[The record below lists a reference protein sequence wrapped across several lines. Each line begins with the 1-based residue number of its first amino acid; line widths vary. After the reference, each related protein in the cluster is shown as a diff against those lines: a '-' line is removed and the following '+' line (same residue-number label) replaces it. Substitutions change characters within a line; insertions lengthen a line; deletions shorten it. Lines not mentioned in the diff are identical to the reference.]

1 MTAVNGR
8 QCDFKNNMKILC
20 IYQFFS
26 TGNTPESKR
35 PYRFCRLLAEKGNE
49 VFVISTNFSRHS
61 GESEGPKKERI
72 PTKAGSLTIVRVPSA
87 REYRKGLLYRF
98 IHYTGFAIR
107 ALLKGLQISD
117 VDIVLTSIPP
127 IFVGPVG
134 WLLAAI
140 RRKPF
145 FLEVRDLWP
154 DALEVKGAVKNPF
167 LLRGLYVMANFLYRK
182 ACFIVSMTFGIKDEL
197 IKKGIDRQFIAV
209 LPNGMDPELFK
220 NVPDQNITRQQL
232 CWKNDFVVI
241 YIGTL
246 VEVTSMDT
254 VIEAAEYLRDIPGIR
269 FEIYGS
275 GNTENELK
283 KMISDKKLTNCH
295 LNGTVSKNHV
305 PALLNAADACVMC
318 LFETPLAHIYLQ
330 NKFFDYLG
338 AGKPIVA
345 AFRGHQREILEQ
357 IDAGICVDPNDS
369 KCLADAIRQLF
380 NDPDACN
387 EMGKRGKAFAGK
399 YFCLDDILN
408 RYVDLV
414 NAYATGKTSFVK
426 SHSNFS
432 FSSYFDHDF
441 L

>member
-1 MTAVNGR
+1 
-8 QCDFKNNMKILC
+8 
-20 IYQFFS
+20 
-26 TGNTPESKR
+26 
-35 PYRFCRLLAEKGNE
+35 
-49 VFVISTNFSRHS
+49 
-61 GESEGPKKERI
+61 
-72 PTKAGSLTIVRVPSA
+72 
-87 REYRKGLLYRF
+87 
-98 IHYTGFAIR
+98 
-107 ALLKGLQISD
+107 
-117 VDIVLTSIPP
+117 LTSIPP
-127 IFVGPVG
+127 IFAGPVG

-154 DALEVKGAVKNPF
+154 DALEVKKAVKNPF

-220 NVPDQNITRQQL
+220 DVPDRNLTRQQL
-232 CWKNDFVVI
+232 CWENDFVVI

-246 VEVTSMDT
+246 VEVTAMDT
-254 VIEAAEYLRDIPGIR
+254 VIEAAEYLRDISGIR

-275 GNTENELK
+275 GNKENELK
-283 KMISDKKLTNCH
+283 KMINDKKLTNCH
-295 LNGTVSKNHV
+295 LNGTVSKDRV

-345 AFRGHQREILEQ
+345 ALRGHQREILEQ

-369 KCLADAIRQLF
+369 RCLADAIRQLF
-380 NDPDACN
+380 NDPETCRN
-387 EMGKRGKAFAGK
+387 MGKSGKVFVK
-399 YFCLDDILN
+399 KHFYLDDILN
-408 RYVDLV
+408 RYAELV
-414 NAYATGKTSFVK
+414 HECAKGQSPPVETQSNLYNILNEK
-426 SHSNFS
+426 SGCIP
-432 FSSYFDHDF
+432 
-441 L
+441 